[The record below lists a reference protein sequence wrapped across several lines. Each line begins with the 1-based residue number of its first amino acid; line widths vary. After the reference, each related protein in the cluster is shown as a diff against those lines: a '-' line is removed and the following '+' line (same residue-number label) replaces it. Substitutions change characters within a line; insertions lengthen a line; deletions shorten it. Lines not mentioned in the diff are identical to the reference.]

1 MIEKLTL
8 HSNKGAVGMDKVLI
22 TLYGGFVLGT
32 DMNTIVRNKVQI
44 VVWPRESTRR
54 RSHRGLQH
62 YLLLRGF

>member
-1 MIEKLTL
+1 M
-8 HSNKGAVGMDKVLI
+8 VKVLI

-44 VVWPRESTRR
+44 VWPRESTRR